1 MRVAIVGGGVSGC
14 SLVYGF
20 RDELKSGRIR
30 ATLFEMGRGCGGRTA
45 TRKTRELAALT
56 VDHGAP
62 AFAARTAEFFTL
74 CDEFAR
80 RGSIERLKDAVGVLN
95 SKGVFQREPI
105 VPPRFTGGPNGIS
118 SFCEVLLRG
127 GEPMQ
132 EPLARTVN
140 SVQVSSATKTST
152 GWRLS
157 DRQGA
162 DLGEFDWL
170 VVTGTGFAHPRWTA
184 VFGGTA
190 PLVVAAEQIGDHA
203 LDACLNALKLL
214 TFKPVTACLMAFDGA
229 AADAWARLPFF
240 KAHIED
246 NATLSRIV
254 IRRINPNLTAVVL
267 HSTHEFSES
276 ESDVFGTTSAAARV
290 GGASSNATRE
300 QSILSKMQ
308 AELKKILV
316 PNALAASD
324 VIPCWGPH
332 LHRWGGGFPRDPLLA
347 IEHAF
352 VPSVSCAFCGDFIAS
367 ERARTVEGAAL
378 SGFSTARKLVELL

>member
-1 MRVAIVGGGVSGC
+1 VAIVGGGVGGC
-14 SLVYGF
+14 ALIYGI
-20 RDELKSGRIR
+20 RDELKSSRIS

-62 AFAARTAEFFTL
+62 SFATRTAELFML
-74 CDEFAR
+74 CEEFAR
-80 RGSIERLKDAVGVLN
+80 MGGIERLKDAVGVLD

-105 VPPRFTGGPNGIS
+105 IPPRFTGGAKGIS
-118 SFCEVLLRG
+118 TFCELLLRG
-127 GEPMQ
+127 GDPLA
-132 EPLARTVN
+132 EPLARV
-140 SVQVSSATKTST
+140 VSSTRVSSVMKTSA

-184 VFGGTA
+184 IFGGTA
-190 PLVVAAEQIGDHA
+190 PLVAAAEKMGDPA

-229 AADAWARLPFF
+229 AAAAWAGLPFC
-240 KAHIED
+240 KARIES
-246 NATLSRIV
+246 NPTVSRLV
-254 IRRINPNLTAVVL
+254 IRRINANLTAVVL
-267 HSTHEFSES
+267 HSTHGFSES
-276 ESDVFGTTSAAARV
+276 EADVFGANSAAARV
-290 GGASSNATRE
+290 GGAQSDAIRE

-316 PNALAASD
+316 PNVLAASD
-324 VIPCWGPH
+324 FVPCWGPH

-347 IEHAF
+347 AEHAF

-378 SGFSTARKLVELL
+378 SGFTTARKLVDLL